1 MGVCRG
7 VRAGWVCIFPSLEV
21 SSRVFLAS
29 SALTEALTQFLC
41 FFDVFS
47 GDNGPHQPELPADS
61 CRVHLS
67 HQGAW
72 AWMGQSYALARAV
85 SPSQPVSEFLTYQY
99 VAFFCQMT
107 LFNGLR
113 FPYIYLT
120 SVSLMIPC
128 FDPIQAP
135 HALLCIY
142 SFPSQFF
149 PLLATSCH
157 TYSPSYS
164 PAHAPPI
171 LPFPVPRSARVS
183 FSHVDC
189 KLLEDLL
196 LGWKHGG
203 PSLVN
208 GRCINAVEKVY
219 CRKNRD
225 YMDWRLREDGIC
237 LFPWLAELNWSVS
250 RVSDTSQ

>member
-1 MGVCRG
+1 M
-7 VRAGWVCIFPSLEV
+7 CIFPSLEV

-29 SALTEALTQFLC
+29 SALPEALTQFLC

-47 GDNGPHQPELPADS
+47 GDDGPHQPELPADS

-67 HQGAW
+67 HQRAW

-99 VAFFCQMT
+99 IAFFCQMT
-107 LFNGLR
+107 LFNGLRR

-135 HALLCIY
+135 HAPLCIY

-149 PLLATSCH
+149 PLLAIVATP
-157 TYSPSYS
+157 TPLL
-164 PAHAPPI
+164 I
-171 LPFPVPRSARVS
+171 LQHMLLPYCPFQFHVQHMYHFLMWIVS
-183 FSHVDC
+183 S
-189 KLLEDLL
+189 
-196 LGWKHGG
+196 
-203 PSLVN
+203 
-208 GRCINAVEKVY
+208 
-219 CRKNRD
+219 
-225 YMDWRLREDGIC
+225 WRTHY
-237 LFPWLAELNWSVS
+237 LAGNTVGLHW
-250 RVSDTSQ
+250 